1 MKVEITVRIKEC
13 DDFMRQKKIVS
24 LLAIALLIFIG
35 LFFLFENKYIGR
47 AVYVSGTLSVILCML
62 IPVLRG
68 RIK

>member
-1 MKVEITVRIKEC
+1 MKVEITVRIEEC

-35 LFFLFENKYIGR
+35 LFFLFENKYISR

-62 IPVLRG
+62 LPVLRG